1 MTMLGFSRGQC
12 RQNIMFTLWQHDKDE
27 KSGITIFGV
36 GHLVLPNLI
45 LEADVSFTS
54 HQRVAKIPKLYMPAA
69 PNFVAEVIRVSTVV
83 EHQEAK
89 ARLFLRGGTQV
100 VWIVNCENQCVT
112 VYTPGS
118 VQTYGTDDTLNGSA
132 FLIGFQMA
140 VKDIFDRR

>member
-1 MTMLGFSRGQC
+1 MTMLGFWRGQC
-12 RQNIMFTLWQHDKDE
+12 RQNIMFALWQHDKDE

-54 HQRVAKIPKLYMPAA
+54 YQRVAKIPKLYMPAV

-100 VWIVNCENQCVT
+100 VWIVDSPNQCVT
-112 VYTPGS
+112 VYTPTD
-118 VQTYGTDDTLNGSA
+118 VQAYGVEDILDGSA
-132 FLIGFQMA
+132 FLLGFQMA